1 MDNNV
6 DWIAASTSAAT
17 AVGGNDN
24 LEALLA
30 LEDQALTNGNTRTFR
45 EEVAN
50 AMATVGRMVQAND
63 AIVQDSTSELR
74 QLDAVRESAVGVSI
88 DEEMLDLTKY
98 QRGYQAG
105 AKIIETTQ
113 AMYDIIMNM

>member
-1 MDNNV
+1 MLEGPSLPPIKAMDEPGTIPQGLSLCGEDHV
-6 DWIAASTSAAT
+6 MRASRIK
-17 AVGGNDN
+17 
-24 LEALLA
+24 EA
-30 LEDQALTNGNTRTFR
+30 Q
-45 EEVAN
+45 
-50 AMATVGRMVQAND
+50 
-63 AIVQDSTSELR
+63 I
-74 QLDAVRESAVGVSI
+74 VGVSI